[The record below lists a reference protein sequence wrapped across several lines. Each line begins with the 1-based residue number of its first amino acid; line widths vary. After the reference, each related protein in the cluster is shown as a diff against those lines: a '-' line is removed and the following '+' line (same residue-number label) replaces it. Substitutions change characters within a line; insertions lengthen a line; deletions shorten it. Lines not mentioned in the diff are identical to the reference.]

1 MQPPMHPAAPH
12 PARPAPL
19 AWLLGRDRAM
29 RQRTAAVLLC
39 LLLYLLCA
47 AVAQEAVHGGVM
59 RPGLAGWIVALAVPA
74 HAGFYA
80 AVRSGW
86 SRRLRDPSLML
97 AQNAFALVLI
107 ACAYTQARPVD
118 RGLVLMLLAL
128 VVAFGMYTHT
138 PRQAVGVAASAVALL
153 GAAML
158 VLTRVDPAYYPARLE
173 LLRFELLVG
182 ALPAMALGARQ
193 IAVWRQRAQA
203 QRHEL
208 RAALDRA
215 RHLATHDALTGL
227 LNRRQMLAL
236 LEQERR
242 RVAAG
247 GAQPF
252 AVALL
257 DIDHFKALN
266 DRLGHR
272 AGDEALCTF
281 ARTAADVLRRTP
293 PDTTGRDPDLLAR
306 WGGEEF
312 LILLPG
318 ADART
323 ALAPLERL
331 RGRLRHTPAVR
342 ADRALR
348 LAFSAGV
355 VQDDGRMD
363 LAALLDQADRALYRA
378 KAAGRDRTV
387 CAAGCGAGGDAGPG
401 TECEAGCDAGCGA
414 GCAVQRDPA
423 GPEGAA
429 DPAEPTP
436 ACPPAP
442 RSLH

>member
-1 MQPPMHPAAPH
+1 MPSTLHPAP
-12 PARPAPL
+12 PA
-19 AWLLGRDRAM
+19 AWLLGQDRAT
-29 RQRTAAVLLC
+29 RQRTGAVLLC
-39 LLLYLLCA
+39 LVLYLFCA
-47 AVAQEAVHGGVM
+47 GVAQAAARGGVM
-59 RPGLAGWIVALAVPA
+59 RPGLAPWIVALAVPA

-86 SRRLRDPSLML
+86 SLRLRDPSLML
-97 AQNAFALVLI
+97 AQNGFALVLI
-107 ACAYTQARPVD
+107 VCAYTQTRPVD
-118 RGLVLMLLAL
+118 RGLVLVLLAL

-138 PRQAVGVAASAVALL
+138 PRQAVGVAASAVGLL

-158 VLTRVDPAYYPARLE
+158 VLTRLEPAYYPAPLE
-173 LLRFELLVG
+173 LLRFELLAG

-193 IAVWRQRAQA
+193 IALWRQRAQA
-203 QRHEL
+203 QRREL
-208 RAALDRA
+208 HAALERA
-215 RHLATHDALTGL
+215 RHLATHDPLTGL
-227 LNRRQMLAL
+227 FNRRQMLAL
-236 LEQERR
+236 LEQERQ

-247 GAQPF
+247 GARPF

-281 ARTAADVLRRTP
+281 ARTAAEVLRRTP

-312 LILLPG
+312 LVLLPG

-331 RGRLRHTPAVR
+331 RSRLRELPAVR
-342 ADRALR
+342 GDRACR
-348 LAFSAGV
+348 LSFSAGV
-355 VQDDGRMD
+355 VQDDGCSE
-363 LAALLDQADRALYRA
+363 LATLLDRADRALYQA

-387 CAAGCGAGGDAGPG
+387 CHGMPEGEDAAAPGDPPVAGHAAAPDGQGQGRQEGAGP
-401 TECEAGCDAGCGA
+401 
-414 GCAVQRDPA
+414 Q
-423 GPEGAA
+423 EGG
-429 DPAEPTP
+429 
-436 ACPPAP
+436 
-442 RSLH
+442 H